1 MKKYIESLLL
11 LCVAAFTLT
20 ACSEEEGTNPG
31 GDGNPNVV
39 VYQYTPSQPYNADN
53 DITLRFATNNKV
65 EAVYYLS
72 EPEADYNAHISE
84 MGEAGYNDYVV
95 ENGTQVEGIEGQSNV
110 DVTLTDM
117 MGTYYIT
124 AVAVSGNQKK
134 AYTTTFTG
142 LAWEDVVSGTYIF
155 NAQPVSGSAIGL
167 PNTPTTLQVCT
178 TDPTLYRFENLFG
191 EGYSMKINML
201 DLQGQD
207 ESGTYRFFRVPEM
220 ATPYSVT
227 LTDGNSYQISVM
239 DIGYFQNDESFVTA
253 GGYESGMYEDGYC
266 FVMVAY
272 TVSAGYLCYG
282 YDYFV
287 PNE

>member
-39 VYQYTPSQPYNADN
+39 VYQYTPGQPYNADN

-72 EPEADYNAHISE
+72 EPEADYNSHLSE

-178 TDPTLYRFENLFG
+178 TDETLYRFKDLFG

-220 ATPYSVT
+220 ATPYSIK
-227 LTDGNSYQISVM
+227 LTDGNSYQLSVM
-239 DIGYFQNDESFVTA
+239 DIGYFQDDESLVTA

>member
-20 ACSEEEGTNPG
+20 ACSEDEGTNPG

-39 VYQYTPSQPYNADN
+39 VYQYAPGQPYNADN
-53 DITLRFATNNKV
+53 DVTLRFATNNKV

-72 EPEADYNAHISE
+72 EPEADYNTHISE

-155 NAQPVSGSAIGL
+155 NAQPVSGSALGL
-167 PNTPTTLQVCT
+167 PNTVTTLQVCT
-178 TDPTLYRFENLFG
+178 TDETLYRFKDLFG
-191 EGYSMKINML
+191 EGYSMKINLMGI
-201 DLQGQD
+201 QGED
-207 ESGTYRFFRVPEM
+207 ANGPYEFFRVPEM
-220 ATPYSVT
+220 ETPLSVR
-227 LTDGNSYQISVM
+227 LTDGNSYTVSVE
-239 DIGYFQNDESFVTA
+239 DIGYWQGDESFVTA
-253 GGYESGMYEDGYC
+253 GGFESGMYEDGYC
-266 FVMVAY
+266 FVCVAY
-272 TVSAGYLCYG
+272 TVSAGTLVYG
-282 YDYFV
+282 YDYFI

>member
-20 ACSEEEGTNPG
+20 ACSEDEGTNPG

-39 VYQYTPSQPYNADN
+39 VYQYAPGQPYNADN
-53 DITLRFATNNKV
+53 DVTLRFATNNKV

-72 EPEADYNAHISE
+72 EPEADYNTHISE

-95 ENGTQVEGIEGQSNV
+95 ENGTQVEGIEGASNV

-124 AVAVSGNQKK
+124 AVAVAGNQKK

-142 LAWEDVVSGTYIF
+142 LAWEDVVNGTYIF

-220 ATPYSVT
+220 ATPYSIK
-227 LTDGNSYQISVM
+227 LTDGNSYQLSVM

>member
-20 ACSEEEGTNPG
+20 ACSEDEGTNPG

-39 VYQYTPSQPYNADN
+39 VYQYTPGQPYNADN
-53 DITLRFATNNKV
+53 DVTLRFATNNKV

-110 DVTLTDM
+110 DVTLTNM

-178 TDPTLYRFENLFG
+178 TDETLYRFKDLFG
-191 EGYSMKINML
+191 EGYSMKLDML

-239 DIGYFQNDESFVTA
+239 DIGYFQDDESLVTA

>member
-11 LCVAAFTLT
+11 LCVTAFALT

-39 VYQYTPSQPYNADN
+39 VYQYTPGQPYNADN

-220 ATPYSVT
+220 ATPYSIK
-227 LTDGNSYQISVM
+227 LTDGNSYQLSVM
-239 DIGYFQNDESFVTA
+239 DIGYFQDNESLVTA

-282 YDYFV
+282 YDYFI

>member
-11 LCVAAFTLT
+11 LCVTAFALT

-39 VYQYTPSQPYNADN
+39 VYQYTPGQPYNADN

-178 TDPTLYRFENLFG
+178 TDPTLYRFKDLFG
-191 EGYSMKINML
+191 EGYSMKLNML

-220 ATPYSVT
+220 ATPYSIK
-227 LTDGNSYQISVM
+227 LTDGNSYQLSVM
-239 DIGYFQNDESFVTA
+239 DIGYFQDNESLVTA

>member
-39 VYQYTPSQPYNADN
+39 VYQYTPGQPYNADN

-65 EAVYYLS
+65 EAVYYLA
-72 EPEADYNAHISE
+72 EAEADYNSHIAD

-142 LAWEDVVSGTYIF
+142 LAWEDVASGTYIF

-178 TDPTLYRFENLFG
+178 TDPTLYRFKDLFG
-191 EGYSMKINML
+191 EGYSMKLNML

-220 ATPYSVT
+220 ATPYSIK
-227 LTDGNSYQISVM
+227 LTDGNSYQLSVM

-282 YDYFV
+282 YDYFI

>member
-39 VYQYTPSQPYNADN
+39 VYQYTPGQPYNADN

-65 EAVYYLS
+65 EAVYYLA
-72 EPEADYNAHISE
+72 EAEADYNSHLSE

-220 ATPYSVT
+220 ATPYSIK
-227 LTDGNSYQISVM
+227 LTDGNSYQLSVM
-239 DIGYFQNDESFVTA
+239 DIGYFQDDESLVTA

>member
-39 VYQYTPSQPYNADN
+39 VYQYTPGQPYNADN

-65 EAVYYLS
+65 EAVYYLA
-72 EPEADYNAHISE
+72 EAEADYNSHIAD

-142 LAWEDVVSGTYIF
+142 LAWEDVASGTYIF

-178 TDPTLYRFENLFG
+178 TDPTLYRFKDLFG
-191 EGYSMKINML
+191 EGYSMKLNML

-220 ATPYSVT
+220 ATPYSIK
-227 LTDGNSYQISVM
+227 LTDGNSYQLSVM
-239 DIGYFQNDESFVTA
+239 DFGYFQDDESLVTA

-282 YDYFV
+282 YDYFI

>member
-53 DITLRFATNNKV
+53 DVTLRFATNNKV

-72 EPEADYNAHISE
+72 EPEADYNTHISE

-110 DVTLTDM
+110 DVTLTGL

-155 NAQPVSGSAIGL
+155 NAQPVSGSALGL
-167 PNTPTTLQVCT
+167 PNTVTTLQVCT
-178 TDPTLYRFENLFG
+178 TDETLYRFKDLFG
-191 EGYSMKINML
+191 EGYSMKLNML

-220 ATPYSVT
+220 TTPYSVT

-239 DIGYFQNDESFVTA
+239 DIGYWQGDESFVTA
-253 GGYESGMYEDGYC
+253 GGYESGMYEDGSC

-272 TVSAGYLCYG
+272 TVSAGTLVYG
-282 YDYFV
+282 YDYFI

>member
-1 MKKYIESLLL
+1 M
-11 LCVAAFTLT
+11 
-20 ACSEEEGTNPG
+20 
-31 GDGNPNVV
+31 V
-39 VYQYTPSQPYNADN
+39 VYQYTPGQPYNADN
-53 DITLRFATNNKV
+53 DVTLRFATNNKV

-155 NAQPVSGSAIGL
+155 NAQPVSGSALGL
-167 PNTPTTLQVCT
+167 PNTVTTLQVCT
-178 TDPTLYRFENLFG
+178 TDETLYRFKDLFG

-201 DLQGQD
+201 DLQGEDAQ
-207 ESGTYRFFRVPEM
+207 GVYQFFRVPEM
-220 ATPYSVT
+220 ATPYSMG
-227 LTDGNSYQISVM
+227 DYGQISVM
-239 DIGYFQNDESFVTA
+239 DIGYLQGDESFVTA

-272 TVSAGYLCYG
+272 TVSAGYLVYG
-282 YDYFV
+282 YDFFV

>member
-39 VYQYTPSQPYNADN
+39 VYQYTPGQPYNADN

-65 EAVYYLS
+65 EAVYYLA
-72 EPEADYNAHISE
+72 EAEADYNSHLSE

-178 TDPTLYRFENLFG
+178 TDQTLYRFKDLFG
-191 EGYSMKINML
+191 EGYSMKLNML

-220 ATPYSVT
+220 ATPYSIK
-227 LTDGNSYQISVM
+227 LTDGNSYQLSVM
-239 DIGYFQNDESFVTA
+239 DIGYFQDDESLVTA

>member
-11 LCVAAFTLT
+11 LCVTAFALT

-39 VYQYTPSQPYNADN
+39 VYQYTPGQPYNADN

-191 EGYSMKINML
+191 EGYSMKLNML

-220 ATPYSVT
+220 ATPYSIK
-227 LTDGNSYQISVM
+227 LTDGNSYQLSVM
-239 DIGYFQNDESFVTA
+239 DIGYFQDNESLVTA

-282 YDYFV
+282 YDFFI

>member
-11 LCVAAFTLT
+11 LCVTAFALT

-39 VYQYTPSQPYNADN
+39 GYQYTPGQPYNADN

-220 ATPYSVT
+220 ATPYSIK
-227 LTDGNSYQISVM
+227 LTDGNSYQLSVM
-239 DIGYFQNDESFVTA
+239 DIGYFQDNESLVTA

-282 YDYFV
+282 YDFFI

>member
-39 VYQYTPSQPYNADN
+39 VYQYTPGQPYNADN

-65 EAVYYLS
+65 EAVYYLA
-72 EPEADYNAHISE
+72 EAEADYNSHIAD

-178 TDPTLYRFENLFG
+178 TDPTLYRFKDLFG

-220 ATPYSVT
+220 ATPYSIK
-227 LTDGNSYQISVM
+227 LTDGNSYQLSVM
-239 DIGYFQNDESFVTA
+239 DIGYFQDDESLVTA

-282 YDYFV
+282 YDYFI

>member
-20 ACSEEEGTNPG
+20 ACSEDEGTNPG

-39 VYQYTPSQPYNADN
+39 VYQYTPGQPYNADN
-53 DITLRFATNNKV
+53 DVTLRFATNNKV

-178 TDPTLYRFENLFG
+178 TDETLYRFKDLFG
-191 EGYSMKINML
+191 EGYSMKINL
-201 DLQGQD
+201 IGIQGED
-207 ESGTYRFFRVPEM
+207 ASGPYQFFRVPEM
-220 ATPYSVT
+220 ATPYSY
-227 LTDGNSYQISVM
+227 GSYGQISVM
-239 DIGYFQNDESFVTA
+239 DIGYLQGDESFVTA
-253 GGYESGMYEDGYC
+253 GGYESGMYEDGSC

-272 TVSAGYLCYG
+272 TVSAGYLVYG
-282 YDYFV
+282 YDYFI

>member
-1 MKKYIESLLL
+1 MKKYIENLLL

-20 ACSEEEGTNPG
+20 ACSEDEGTNPG
-31 GDGNPNVV
+31 GDGNPMVTL
-39 VYQYTPSQPYNADN
+39 YQYAPSQPYNADN
-53 DITLRFATNNKV
+53 DVTLRFATNNKV

-72 EPEADYNAHISE
+72 EPEADYNTHISE

-155 NAQPVSGSAIGL
+155 NAQPVSGQHARPTGTGRERHL
-167 PNTPTTLQVCT
+167 PVLPRARDGHTLLHQV
-178 TDPTLYRFENLFG
+178 DGWQQLSTLR
-191 EGYSMKINML
+191 
-201 DLQGQD
+201 
-207 ESGTYRFFRVPEM
+207 
-220 ATPYSVT
+220 
-227 LTDGNSYQISVM
+227 DGHRLL
-239 DIGYFQNDESFVTA
+239 A
-253 GGYESGMYEDGYC
+253 GRRELRHRRRLRERH
-266 FVMVAY
+266 V
-272 TVSAGYLCYG
+272 
-282 YDYFV
+282 
-287 PNE
+287 

>member
-39 VYQYTPSQPYNADN
+39 VYQYAPGQPYNADN
-53 DITLRFATNNKV
+53 DVTLRFATNNKV

-178 TDPTLYRFENLFG
+178 TDPTLYRFKDLFG

-220 ATPYSVT
+220 ATPYSIK
-227 LTDGNSYQISVM
+227 LTDGNSYQLSVM
-239 DIGYFQNDESFVTA
+239 DIGYFQDDESLVTA

>member
-11 LCVAAFTLT
+11 LCVTAFALT

-39 VYQYTPSQPYNADN
+39 VYQYTPGQPYNADN

-72 EPEADYNAHISE
+72 EPEADYNAHLSE

-220 ATPYSVT
+220 ATPYSIK
-227 LTDGNSYQISVM
+227 LTDGNSYQLSVM
-239 DIGYFQNDESFVTA
+239 DIGYFQDDESLVTA

-282 YDYFV
+282 YDFFI

>member
-20 ACSEEEGTNPG
+20 ACSEDEGTNPG

-39 VYQYTPSQPYNADN
+39 VYQYAPGQPYNADN
-53 DITLRFATNNKV
+53 DVTLRFATNNKV

-110 DVTLTDM
+110 DVTLTDL

-178 TDPTLYRFENLFG
+178 TDETLYRFKDLFG

-220 ATPYSVT
+220 ATPYSIK
-227 LTDGNSYQISVM
+227 LTDGNSYQLSVM
-239 DIGYFQNDESFVTA
+239 DIGYFQDDESLVTA

-282 YDYFV
+282 YDFFI

>member
-39 VYQYTPSQPYNADN
+39 VYQYTPGQPYNADN

-65 EAVYYLS
+65 EAVYYLA
-72 EPEADYNAHISE
+72 EAEADYNSHIAD

-178 TDPTLYRFENLFG
+178 TDPTLYRFKDLFG
-191 EGYSMKINML
+191 EGYSMKLNML

-220 ATPYSVT
+220 ATPYSIK
-227 LTDGNSYQISVM
+227 LTDGNSYQLSVM
-239 DIGYFQNDESFVTA
+239 DIGYFQDDESLVTA

-266 FVMVAY
+266 FVCVAY
-272 TVSAGYLCYG
+272 TVSAGTLVYG

>member
-11 LCVAAFTLT
+11 LCVTAFALT
-20 ACSEEEGTNPG
+20 ACSEDDGTNPG
-31 GDGNPNVV
+31 TDGGPSVI
-39 VYQYTPSQPYNADN
+39 VYQYAPAQPYNADN

-72 EPEADYNAHISE
+72 EPEADYNSHLSE

-191 EGYSMKINML
+191 EGYSMKLNML

-220 ATPYSVT
+220 ATPLSVR
-227 LTDGNSYQISVM
+227 LTDGNSYQLSVM
-239 DIGYFQNDESFVTA
+239 DIGYWQGDESFVTPA
-253 GGYESGMYEDGYC
+253 VTRAACTRTAIAS
-266 FVMVAY
+266 
-272 TVSAGYLCYG
+272 SA
-282 YDYFV
+282 
-287 PNE
+287 

>member
-39 VYQYTPSQPYNADN
+39 VYQYTPGQPYNADN

-65 EAVYYLS
+65 EAVYYLA
-72 EPEADYNAHISE
+72 EAEADYNSHIAD

-142 LAWEDVVSGTYIF
+142 LAWEDVASGTYIF

-178 TDPTLYRFENLFG
+178 TDPTLYRFKDLFG
-191 EGYSMKINML
+191 EGYSMKLNML

-220 ATPYSVT
+220 ATPYSIK
-227 LTDGNSYQISVM
+227 LTDGNSYQLSVM
-239 DIGYFQNDESFVTA
+239 DFGYFKDDESLVTA

-282 YDYFV
+282 YDYFI

>member
-20 ACSEEEGTNPG
+20 ACSEDEGTNPG

-39 VYQYTPSQPYNADN
+39 VYQYAPGQPYNADN
-53 DITLRFATNNKV
+53 DVTLRFATNNKV

-72 EPEADYNAHISE
+72 EPEADYNSHLSE

-201 DLQGQD
+201 DLQGED

-220 ATPYSVT
+220 ATPYSIK
-227 LTDGNSYQISVM
+227 LTDGNSYQLSVM
-239 DIGYFQNDESFVTA
+239 DIGYFQDDESLVTA

>member
-11 LCVAAFTLT
+11 LCVTAFALT

-39 VYQYTPSQPYNADN
+39 VYQYTPGQPYNADN

-220 ATPYSVT
+220 ATPYSIK
-227 LTDGNSYQISVM
+227 LTDGNSYQLSVM
-239 DIGYFQNDESFVTA
+239 DIGYFQDNESLVTA

-282 YDYFV
+282 YDFFI

>member
-1 MKKYIESLLL
+1 MKKYIESLLS
-11 LCVAAFTLT
+11 LCVAAFALT
-20 ACSEEEGTNPG
+20 ACSEDDGTNPG
-31 GDGNPNVV
+31 TDGGPSVI
-39 VYQYTPSQPYNADN
+39 VYQYAPAQPYNADN

-72 EPEADYNAHISE
+72 EPEADYNSHLSE

-220 ATPYSVT
+220 ATPYSIK
-227 LTDGNSYQISVM
+227 LTDGNSYQLSVM
-239 DIGYFQNDESFVTA
+239 DIGYWQGDESFVTPA
-253 GGYESGMYEDGYC
+253 VTRAACTRTAIAS
-266 FVMVAY
+266 
-272 TVSAGYLCYG
+272 SA
-282 YDYFV
+282 
-287 PNE
+287 

>member
-39 VYQYTPSQPYNADN
+39 VYQYTPGQPYNADN

-72 EPEADYNAHISE
+72 EPEADYNSHLSE

-178 TDPTLYRFENLFG
+178 TDPTLYRFKDLFG
-191 EGYSMKINML
+191 EGYSMKLNML

-220 ATPYSVT
+220 ATPYSIK
-227 LTDGNSYQISVM
+227 LTDGNSYQLSVM
-239 DIGYFQNDESFVTA
+239 DFGYFQDDESLVTA

-282 YDYFV
+282 YDYFI

>member
-39 VYQYTPSQPYNADN
+39 VYQYTPSLPYNADN
-53 DITLRFATNNKV
+53 DVTLRFATNNKV

-72 EPEADYNAHISE
+72 EPEADYNTHISE

-110 DVTLTDM
+110 DVTLTGL

-155 NAQPVSGSAIGL
+155 NAQPVSGSALGL
-167 PNTPTTLQVCT
+167 PNTVTTLQVCT
-178 TDPTLYRFENLFG
+178 TDETLYRFKDLFG
-191 EGYSMKINML
+191 EGYSMKLNML

-220 ATPYSVT
+220 ATPYSY
-227 LTDGNSYQISVM
+227 GSYGQISVM
-239 DIGYFQNDESFVTA
+239 DIGYLQGDESFVTA
-253 GGYESGMYEDGYC
+253 GGYESGMYEDGSC

-272 TVSAGYLCYG
+272 TVSAGYLVYG
-282 YDYFV
+282 YDYFI